1 MATPTITIGQPA
13 NRIAHERLGAMGM
26 MPDGTKDIIH
36 IQEDSLTVKSN
47 GSMFLSPR
55 MKVEEE
61 FKIPKSTRTYSFK
74 DEGVLQK
81 QTSVDYAS
89 INNREGDMMGHGL
102 G

>member
-36 IQEDSLTVKSN
+36 RQEDSLTVKSN

-74 DEGVLQK
+74 DEGVL
-81 QTSVDYAS
+81 
-89 INNREGDMMGHGL
+89 
-102 G
+102 